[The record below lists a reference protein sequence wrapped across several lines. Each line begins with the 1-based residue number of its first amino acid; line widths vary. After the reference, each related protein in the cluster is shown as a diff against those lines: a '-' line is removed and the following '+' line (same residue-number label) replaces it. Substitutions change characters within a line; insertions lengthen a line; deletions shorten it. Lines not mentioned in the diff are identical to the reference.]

1 MRPTARSIVRPALAL
16 ALAGFLA
23 GCASNDGGFELP
35 KLASLNPFAKAEEK
49 LPGKRV
55 AVLTDND
62 QLASNMETASTP
74 VALPEAVPNSDWS
87 AAGGTP
93 SNAPGHLAYGGGL
106 KTSWSSSAGTG
117 SSSRG
122 KLTASPIVHQGRVYV
137 LDAVGSVSAFN
148 ASGGGRAWTT
158 SLAPEHENAGEGHGG
173 GITAE
178 GGVIFAGTGF
188 GTAVA
193 IDASSG
199 AKVWEKKLGAPVRTS
214 PTVADSRVYVVN
226 TEGQVYCLSAADGS
240 ILWRYLGVPQQAA
253 GLLNNSS
260 PAVMGGI
267 VVVPFASGDVVALN
281 AENGQQVWAD
291 SLSQARAGSSVASL
305 SDPASPVIDGG
316 VVFAISNSGRLIA
329 TDEKTGE
336 RIWSLNVSSAKRPAV
351 AGDALYVADTMGRLV
366 AVARATGEVR
376 WATKLPGDTRIWNGP
391 VLAGGRLWLTSAKG
405 QVVGVDAAT
414 GKLGLDRDLGEAMY
428 ISPVVAGGRMFV
440 LTDKASLVA
449 LN

>member
-1 MRPTARSIVRPALAL
+1 MKDMARSIVRPALVAAAASLL
-16 ALAGFLA
+16 AA
-23 GCASNDGGFELP
+23 CASGDSFELP

-49 LPGKRV
+49 LPGKRI
-55 AVLTDND
+55 AVLTETD
-62 QLASNMETASTP
+62 QLAGRMETASAP
-74 VALPEAVPNSDWS
+74 VALPEAITNSDWS

-93 SNAPGHLAYGGGL
+93 ANAPGHLAFGGGL

-137 LDAVGSVSAFN
+137 LDAVGAVSAFN

-158 SLAPEHENAGEGHGG
+158 SLAPEHENAGEGQGG

-178 GGVIFAGTGF
+178 GDRIFAGTGF

-199 AKVWEKKLGAPVRTS
+199 AKLWEKKLGAPVRTS
-214 PTVADSRVYVVN
+214 PTVADGRVYVVN
-226 TEGQVYCLSAADGS
+226 TEGQVYCLSGADGS

-260 PAVMGGI
+260 PAVQGGT
-267 VVVPFASGDVVALN
+267 VVVPFSSGDVVALN
-281 AENGQQVWAD
+281 VETGQPVWTD
-291 SLSQARAGSSVASL
+291 SLSQARSGSSLASL

-316 VVFAISNSGRLIA
+316 VVFAVSHSGRLIA

-336 RIWSLNVSSAKRPAV
+336 RLWSLNVSSAKQPAV
-351 AGDALYVADTMGRLV
+351 AGDALYVADTTGRLI
-366 AVARATGEVR
+366 AVTRATGEVR
-376 WATKLPGDTRIWNGP
+376 WATKLPGDSRIWNGP
-391 VLAGGRLWLTSAKG
+391 VLAGGRLWLTSGAGKI
-405 QVVGVDAAT
+405 VGVDAAT
-414 GKLGLDRDLGEAMY
+414 GKVGLDRDLGEAMY
-428 ISPVVAGGRMFV
+428 ISPIIAGGRMYV